1 VPVED
6 NAVAVHLF
14 RIAQE
19 AVTNAAKHG
28 KPSRIS
34 ILLRSGPEGLT
45 LSVTDDGCGFS
56 RTDGVHKGS
65 GLSIMRYRAAAI
77 GAVLSIEDAPGR
89 GTRVACTFT
98 DRAAWRTPGEV
109 RS

>member
-6 NAVAVHLF
+6 NAVAVHLY

-28 KPSRIS
+28 RPSRIS
-34 ILLRSGPEGLT
+34 ILLRTGPAGLT
-45 LSVTDDGCGFS
+45 LSVTDDGKGFS
-56 RTDGVHKGS
+56 RADGVHKGS
-65 GLSIMRYRAAAI
+65 GLSIMRYRSAAI
-77 GAVLSIEDAPGR
+77 GAVLRIEDAPER
-89 GTRVACTFT
+89 GTRVGCTLA